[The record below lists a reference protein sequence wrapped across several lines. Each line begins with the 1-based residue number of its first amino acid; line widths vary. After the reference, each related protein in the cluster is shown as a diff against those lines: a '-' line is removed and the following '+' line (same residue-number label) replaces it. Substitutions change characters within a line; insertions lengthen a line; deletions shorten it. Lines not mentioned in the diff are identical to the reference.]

1 MQQNNVTESLI
12 AGIVIVVAI
21 AFLGFAFVSTGTG
34 SLSNYEIT
42 ARMGH
47 ADGINP
53 GTAVEIAGV
62 KIGVVRSLSLDP
74 RHYFVTLGL
83 AIREGISIPQNSRL
97 SVSGG
102 TLGSSYLVIAPG
114 NSSALVPPGGML
126 R

>member
-12 AGIVIVVAI
+12 ATIVIVVAI

-34 SLSNYEIT
+34 SLSNYEIDAHMT
-42 ARMGH
+42 H
-47 ADGINP
+47 ADGVSP

-62 KIGVVRSLSLDP
+62 KIGVVRSLSLDT
-74 RHYFVTLGL
+74 RHYFVTLRL
-83 AIREGISIPQNSRL
+83 AIRQGIAIPRNSRL

-114 NSSALVPPGGML
+114 NAPAMVPPGGML

>member
-12 AGIVIVVAI
+12 ATIVIVVAI

-34 SLSNYEIT
+34 SLENYEIG
-42 ARMGH
+42 ARMSH
-47 ADGINP
+47 ADGISP

-62 KIGVVRSLSLDP
+62 KIGVVRSLSLDTK
-74 RHYFVTLGL
+74 HYFVTLRL

-114 NSSALVPPGGML
+114 NGTAMVPPGGIL